1 MEGLSFSQKVR
12 LQEIADGMLK
22 IYHTLARMS
31 YLDPA
36 YIHAGPHDIS
46 HLLPL
51 YQSLKLSPS
60 IIHLYSILPYVDDDE
75 AGLET
80 FFQGGRFADFRKEE
94 HVKEGRN
101 PLYDDLEDE
110 DEDRKGGMRPWMTPL
125 SLLGHHRSV
134 IIYDAKKHCIGIIDH
149 ESCGS
154 TDKNIDLGYYQ
165 PERSRSAYH
174 DIETK
179 KRGESEGSWASES
192 GKLDKSHS
200 GESDQDDEEMDNE
213 GGEDEDWEDVESDEN
228 EESEDES
235 EEGIY
240 DSLASRHAPDVLR
253 DIAKW
258 FEDLSEI
265 PERAGVDSDV
275 NKEIY
280 QKNKWQTADF
290 DVDTLLVDQA
300 RAEAAASAKYES
312 EEPIR
317 EVSRYQ
323 GAIRDENGPVMR
335 GLRGAVED
343 AKGDDEL
350 WLARWE
356 LWKAEELNSRMRR
369 KLKDAEIKRDL
380 DFVDGKYAK
389 EAELI
394 FGEVSGLHEGMW
406 ARRRDLMDLQK
417 AVKEKEDNGKSASPA
432 LQTKIRQA
440 EKDLKVYEAAYEA
453 ASADA
458 ERLFPGRSITPG
470 RGIEALG
477 LDLDARIAGLTP
489 SIEDTQQQLKSV
501 REWVSQLPDTAMRA
515 RQATEDEVLHLE
527 SYLEVYN
534 GQLRG
539 CKEALENLDG
549 DSAQGQDQEM

>member
-1 MEGLSFSQKVR
+1 MEGLSFSQKAR

-31 YLDPA
+31 YLDPG
-36 YIHAGPHDIS
+36 YIHPGPHDIS
-46 HLLPL
+46 SLLPL
-51 YQSLKLSPS
+51 YQSFKLSPS
-60 IIHLYSILPYVDDDE
+60 IIYLYSILPYVDDDE

-110 DEDRKGGMRPWMTPL
+110 DEGMKGGMRPWMTPL
-125 SLLGHHRSV
+125 SLLGNHRSV
-134 IIYDAKKHCIGIIDH
+134 IIYDAKKNCIGIIDQ

-154 TDKNIDLGYYQ
+154 ADKNIDLGYNQ
-165 PERSRSAYH
+165 PARGGSSHH
-174 DIETK
+174 DDNIREQGK
-179 KRGESEGSWASES
+179 SEGSMEAESEDSSQS
-192 GKLDKSHS
+192 GDV
-200 GESDQDDEEMDNE
+200 DQDDTEMDNE
-213 GGEDEDWEDVESDEN
+213 GGDDEDWEDVDDEDADAESD
-228 EESEDES
+228 DDQ
-235 EEGIY
+235 EGIY
-240 DSLASRHAPDVLR
+240 DSMASRHAPYVLR
-253 DIAKW
+253 DITKW

-265 PERAGVDSDV
+265 PERAGVNSV
-275 NKEIY
+275 INKEIY
-280 QKNKWQTADF
+280 QKNKWPSADF
-290 DVDTLLVDQA
+290 DVSTLLVDQA

-323 GAIRDENGPVMR
+323 GAIKDEDGPVMR
-335 GLRGAVED
+335 GLIGAVES
-343 AKGDDEL
+343 AKNEDEL
-350 WLARWE
+350 WLARWD

-380 DFVDGKYAK
+380 DFADGKYAK

-432 LQTKIRQA
+432 LQTKIRKA
-440 EKDLKVYEAAYEA
+440 EKDLRVYEKAYEA
-453 ASADA
+453 ARADA
-458 ERLFPGRSITPG
+458 ERLFPGRSITFG
-470 RGIEALG
+470 RGIETLG
-477 LDLDARIAGLTP
+477 LDLDARIAGLNP
-489 SIEDTQQQLKSV
+489 SVEDTQQQLNLV
-501 REWVSQLPDTAMRA
+501 REWMSQLPDTAVRA

-539 CKEALENLDG
+539 CKGALENLDG
-549 DSAQGQDQEM
+549 ESAQGQDQEEV